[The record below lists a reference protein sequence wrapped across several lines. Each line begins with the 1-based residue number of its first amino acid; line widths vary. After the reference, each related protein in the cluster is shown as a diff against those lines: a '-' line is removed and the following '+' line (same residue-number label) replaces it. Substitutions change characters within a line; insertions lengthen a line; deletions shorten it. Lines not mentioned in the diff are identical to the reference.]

1 MKKIL
6 LVVLGLTFN
15 LSTVY
20 AQFYGKIDYN
30 NVDFSKDDPMEGY
43 QLIQRK
49 YKKYPELVKKVKPE
63 YIYSDDDFMDYQF
76 KYTEASYPNT
86 TNDEFKKGIYD
97 LYLSECNNDPN
108 NVYDC
113 ECAAKVASDVLR
125 MSDWEKRKELE
136 EQCRN
141 NPKCDKWYEQETQR
155 REHRFITLIN
165 QGFFEE
171 AIRYK
176 LESKIYEN
184 PYERTTGSQITVTY
198 RFPEV
203 RKKQNEYC
211 IDIDKFK
218 EQVNILRVYKKN
230 KGKN

>member
-1 MKKIL
+1 MKKL

-15 LSTVY
+15 LSDVY

-30 NVDFSKDDPMEGY
+30 NIDFSKDDPMEGY

-49 YKKYPELVKKVKPE
+49 YKKYPELVKKVEPE
-63 YIYSDDDFMDYQF
+63 YIYQDSDFMDYQF
-76 KYTEASYPNT
+76 KYTEESYPDT

-113 ECAAKVASDVLR
+113 ACAAKVASDILR
-125 MSDWEKRKELE
+125 MSDWEKRNELV

-165 QGFFEE
+165 QEFFEE
-171 AIRYK
+171 AVRYK

-203 RKKQNEYC
+203 RTKQNRFC
-211 IDIDKFK
+211 IDVDKFE

-230 KGKN
+230 RGKR